1 MGEKVEK
8 EKQERQK
15 KLTRET
21 EQILQDAKVIMRWEK
36 NPFYIS

>member
-1 MGEKVEK
+1 MGEKVGK
-8 EKQERQK
+8 DKQERQK

-21 EQILQDAKVIMRWEK
+21 EQILQNAKIIARWEK